1 MSDAI
6 LDAFRAGVAAGESED
21 QIKLSMIQAGDTF
34 KTVAKNYAQFLID
47 EGIVESK
54 ESKDEKIASILSG
67 ADLSTE
73 EGFASAV
80 AAIVAAV
87 KGVDEKSA
95 AGSIRWYARK
105 NDIAY
110 FTKPK
115 AESTGRAG
123 FAKRFYEALIANP
136 EMSKHDAEAI
146 IQGIDG
152 NPETS
157 DNVKKHASHYQSIRK
172 LANAIVNGA
181 GYDAE
186 GDDDSDED
194 LE

>member
-6 LDAFRAGVAAGESED
+6 LDAFRAGVSAGESED

-105 NDIAY
+105 NGVAY

-172 LANAIVNGA
+172 LANAIANGA

>member
-152 NPETS
+152 NPESS

-172 LANAIVNGA
+172 LANAIANGA